1 MSDDGLD
8 RIWRRRILPGI
19 EAMAVPCAEPVTV
32 FLGGQPAAGKTRAQR
47 RVVDLY
53 GGGMLPI
60 VGDDFRQYH
69 PDYVRL
75 VREDPVGMPD
85 ATARAAGYWT
95 GMAVA
100 YADTHDVSC
109 IIEGTWRNRD
119 TVLSEAR
126 RSMDLGR
133 RNHAVVLAVPPVLSR
148 LGLLRRFYM
157 DLYAGRQARW
167 TPPTAH
173 EATVGA
179 LPGTVAA
186 VAASGLFG
194 RFTVLG
200 RDGGIVC
207 DGADPAVFVREWDR
221 AFHRVLSAEESAD
234 ASERLDEVEAVRD
247 LLGVGTPSSDAL
259 ILSIRR
265 SLDELA

>member
-1 MSDDGLD
+1 MSGDELD

-19 EAMAVPCAEPVTV
+19 EAVAVPCAEPVTV

-126 RSMDLGR
+126 RSRDLGR

-173 EATVGA
+173 EATVAA
-179 LPGTVAA
+179 LPGTVATA
-186 VAASGLFG
+186 AASGLFD

-200 RDGGIVC
+200 RDGGIVH
-207 DGADPAVFVREWDR
+207 DGTDPAVFVREWNR
-221 AFHRVLSAEESAD
+221 AFHRTLSVEETAN
-234 ASERLDEVEAVRD
+234 ASERLDEVETVRD
-247 LLGVGTPSSDAL
+247 LLGIGTPSSDAL

-265 SLDELA
+265 SLEESD

>member
-1 MSDDGLD
+1 MSGDELD
-8 RIWRRRILPGI
+8 RIWHRRILPGI
-19 EAMAVPCAEPVTV
+19 EAMAAPCAEPATV
-32 FLGGQPAAGKTRAQR
+32 FLGGQPAAGKTCAQR
-47 RVVDLY
+47 RIVDMY
-53 GGGMLPI
+53 DGGMLPI

-75 VREDPVGMPD
+75 VREDPLGMPD
-85 ATARAAGYWT
+85 ATARAAGHWT

-100 YADTHDVSC
+100 YADAHDVSC

-119 TVLSEAR
+119 TVLSEVR
-126 RSMDLGR
+126 RSMGLGR
-133 RNHAVVLAVPPVLSR
+133 SNHAVVLAVPPVLSR

-157 DLYAGRQARW
+157 DLYAGRRARW

-173 EATVGA
+173 EATVRA
-179 LPGTVAA
+179 LPGTVAD

-200 RDGGIVC
+200 RDGGVVC
-207 DGADPAVFVREWDR
+207 DGADPAAFVREWGR
-221 AFHRVLSAEESAD
+221 EFHRALSAEEAAA
-234 ASERLDEVEAVRD
+234 ASERLDEVESVRG

-259 ILSIRR
+259 MSDIRR
-265 SLDELA
+265 DLAEMG

>member
-1 MSDDGLD
+1 MSDDELD

-19 EAMAVPCAEPVTV
+19 EAMAVPCAEPMTV

-53 GGGMLPI
+53 GDGMLPI

-100 YADTHDVSC
+100 YADAHGVSC

-126 RSMDLGR
+126 RSRDSGR
-133 RNHAVVLAVPPVLSR
+133 SNHAVVLAVPPVLSR

-173 EATVGA
+173 EATVDA

-186 VAASGLFG
+186 VAASGLFD
-194 RFTVLG
+194 RFTVLD
-200 RDGGIVC
+200 RDGGIVH
-207 DGADPAVFVREWDR
+207 DGTDPASFVHEWNR
-221 AFHRVLSAEESAD
+221 AFHRTLSMEETAD
-234 ASERLDEVEAVRD
+234 ASERLGDVEAVRD
-247 LLGVGTPSSDAL
+247 LLGIGTPSSDAL

-265 SLDELA
+265 SIEESD